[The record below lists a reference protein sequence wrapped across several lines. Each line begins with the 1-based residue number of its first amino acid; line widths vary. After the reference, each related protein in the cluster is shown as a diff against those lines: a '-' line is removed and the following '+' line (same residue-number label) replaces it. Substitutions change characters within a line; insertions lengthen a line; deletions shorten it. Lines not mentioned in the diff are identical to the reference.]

1 MKISKLVLSEV
12 RSAFS
17 PLEKTL
23 LNAIGEKEIS
33 VRDLHARVRKSGVA
47 LTSVAVSLDRL
58 YKKGIVER
66 RIEHGRGG
74 LRYIY
79 KLRQNKENF
88 ERSLVATTVDKLL
101 EKFGPI
107 ALSYFQE
114 RFGRKVKKK

>member
-12 RSAFS
+12 RSALS
-17 PLEKTL
+17 PSEKTL
-23 LNAIGEKEIS
+23 LNAIGEEEIS
-33 VRDLHARVRKSGVA
+33 VRNLHARVRKNRMA

-58 YKKGIVER
+58 YKKGIVNR

-79 KLRQNKENF
+79 RLRQDKEKF
-88 ERSLVATTVDKLL
+88 ERSLVVTTVDKLL
-101 EKFGPI
+101 EKFGPV

-114 RFGRKVKKK
+114 RFGKKAKKK